1 MIGLEARRVF
11 SLKNLLGGYYYLSW
25 LIGVLVVVILVIVI
39 IAII

>member
-11 SLKNLLGGYYYLSW
+11 SLTNLLGGYYMSL